1 MSASASASQS
11 SAFAPVRAAFA
22 AFRAR
27 PRALLPALG
36 AYLLTQAVCLPCGFL
51 LDRVP
56 ESIPLLHLAAEFA
69 LRALIALADTAAA
82 LYVLRVFVRGE
93 RPGLSSLIEPLRWP
107 TAYPRALFVHVF
119 YPVIFL
125 AVAILFTVLFSIF
138 GKSAQMFLS
147 FLSLTLFMLYQIW
160 KESATV
166 LLAVTRGKCRLRDFL
181 VRPAR
186 SLGSLFVL
194 AVFFE
199 LPPLLLPLAF
209 ALPPTALF
217 QSYEQ
222 IDALLP
228 SILQA
233 VSASPSR
240 RLALL
245 ILGLLPHLLALP
257 RYAAL
262 GFLYE
267 RAVPAST
274 SE

>member
-1 MSASASASQS
+1 MPTSPSASQS

-93 RPGLSSLIEPLRWP
+93 RPRLSSLIEPLRWP
-107 TAYPRALFVHVF
+107 TAYPKLLLVKFASPLFFFAVTVPIALFFDVGRSSSF
-119 YPVIFL
+119 
-125 AVAILFTVLFSIF
+125 A
-138 GKSAQMFLS
+138 FLS

-199 LPPLLLPLAF
+199 LPPLRLPLAF

-240 RLALL
+240 RLALF

>member
-1 MSASASASQS
+1 MPTSPSASQS

-36 AYLLTQAVCLPCGFL
+36 VYLLTQAVCLPCGFL
-51 LDRVP
+51 LDQVP
-56 ESIPLLHLAAEFA
+56 ESIPLLHWVAEFA

-107 TAYPRALFVHVF
+107 TAYPKLLLVKFASPLFFFAVTVPIALFFDVGRSSSF
-119 YPVIFL
+119 
-125 AVAILFTVLFSIF
+125 A
-138 GKSAQMFLS
+138 FLS
-147 FLSLTLFMLYQIW
+147 FLSLPLFMLYQIW
-160 KESATV
+160 TESATV

-267 RAVPAST
+267 RAVPASA

>member
-22 AFRAR
+22 AFRAH

-56 ESIPLLHLAAEFA
+56 ESIPLLHLVAEFA

-93 RPGLSSLIEPLRWP
+93 RPGLSTLAEPLRWP
-107 TAYPRALFVHVF
+107 SAYPKLLLVKFASPLFFFAVTVPIALFFDVGRSSSF
-119 YPVIFL
+119 
-125 AVAILFTVLFSIF
+125 A
-138 GKSAQMFLS
+138 FLS
-147 FLSLTLFMLYQIW
+147 FLSLPLFMLYQIW
-160 KESATV
+160 TESATV

-194 AVFFE
+194 AVIFE
-199 LPPLLLPLAF
+199 LPTLLLPLVF

-267 RAVPAST
+267 RAVPAAA

>member
-36 AYLLTQAVCLPCGFL
+36 VYLLTQAVCLPCGFL

-93 RPGLSSLIEPLRWP
+93 RPGFSTLAEPLRWP
-107 TAYPRALFVHVF
+107 SAYPKLLLVKLASPLFFFAVTVPIALFFDVGRSSSF
-119 YPVIFL
+119 
-125 AVAILFTVLFSIF
+125 A
-138 GKSAQMFLS
+138 FLS
-147 FLSLTLFMLYQIW
+147 FLSLPLFMLYQIW
-160 KESATV
+160 TESATV

-186 SLGSLFVL
+186 SLGSLFVF

-267 RAVPAST
+267 RAVPAAA